1 MPGIFG
7 RLSKGLW
14 VAGGGFFL
22 SCCCLVACKNPEVK
36 NQPVKKDYIRAIPG
50 ENDTIPA
57 AIVEKGEV
65 LIAYSDCYTCHKE
78 DKDSVGPAF
87 KDIAKRY
94 PVQRVYIDML
104 AQKVISGGYG
114 AWGHAVMSAHPKVPM
129 EDAKI
134 MVSYILSLKNP

>member
-1 MPGIFG
+1 MFG

-57 AIVEKGEV
+57 AIVQKGEV
-65 LIAYSDCYTCHKE
+65 LIAYSDCYTCHTE
-78 DKDSVGPAF
+78 KDRAKGPAF
-87 KDIAKRY
+87 EDIAKRY
-94 PVQRVYIDML
+94 PINDGYIELL
-104 AQKVISGGYG
+104 AQKIILGGTG
-114 AWGHAVMSAHPKVPM
+114 AWGYPVMSPHPDISVT
-129 EDAKI
+129 DAKT
-134 MVSYILSLKNP
+134 MVKYILSLKEKR